1 MTEATN
7 RSGDEFGVGRLSAI
21 VAAEGASDFNRAC
34 RRVLADVGAFTSR
47 TEPEDDQT
55 VMMVRFTSSRSSSPG
70 VR

>member
-1 MTEATN
+1 M
-7 RSGDEFGVGRLSAI
+7 GRLSAI